1 MRGEFCRVALRKWS
15 QWPGVNVPIVP
26 LISDAS
32 PLLPSRSQQHQ
43 QRQRVRLVA
52 RQSVRGWHEHRHS
65 LLTAPSA
72 AVYWR
77 EQSRGAGNS
86 MAFLIKWREVCNIA
100 LSDGVVMLYQSIM
113 ISDEFFSNP
122 AYSNEYTHGR
132 ESILSITEANSMQRT
147 RKSRLMGSLFV
158 TFRLVFLI

>member
-1 MRGEFCRVALRKWS
+1 MEPMAGIERPDC
-15 QWPGVNVPIVP
+15 P

-52 RQSVRGWHEHRHS
+52 RQGVRGCRHA
-65 LLTAPSA
+65 LLTTPFS
-72 AVYWR
+72 
-77 EQSRGAGNS
+77 SRLLEVTKPRRGKFNG
-86 MAFLIKWREVCNIA
+86 FLIKRREVCNIA
-100 LSDGVVMLYQSIM
+100 LSDGAVVLYQSIM

-122 AYSNEYTHGR
+122 VYSNEYTHGR